1 MTEVLQSREF
11 IGITNGGAAE
21 GGNTVYFELQFEGD
35 ERVVF
40 NCDHSLI
47 AKLLGNIRQYGAMA
61 DSVRKNEGKPPLEV
75 SAPYFVDTVKRA
87 GHSEDGQTIALQ
99 MTAEEGFPLEIAMT
113 PDQARRVIQLLQT
126 ELIAA
131 AKPPAPD
138 RRN

>member
-1 MTEVLQSREF
+1 MTETIQSREF

-40 NCDHSLI
+40 NCEHALI
-47 AKLLGNIRQYGAMA
+47 PKLLGNIRQYAAIA
-61 DSVRKNEGKPPLEV
+61 DSVRAKEGRPSLQV
-75 SAPYFVDTVKRA
+75 TAPYFVETVKRA
-87 GHSEDGQTIALQ
+87 GHSEDGQVIALQ
-99 MTAEEGFPLEIAMT
+99 LVAEEGFPLEIAMT
-113 PDQARRVIQLLQT
+113 PEQAGRIIQLLQT

>member
-1 MTEVLQSREF
+1 MAETIQSREF

-21 GGNTVYFELQFEGD
+21 GGNTVFFELQFEGD

-40 NCDHSLI
+40 NCDHSLVS
-47 AKLLGNIRQYGAMA
+47 KLLGNIRQYGAMA
-61 DSVRKNEGKPPLEV
+61 DSVRRNEGKPPVEV
-75 SAPYFVDTVKRA
+75 RAPYFLEAVTRA
-87 GHSEDGQTIALQ
+87 GHSEDGKTIALQ
-99 MTAEEGFPLEIAMT
+99 LAAEEGFPLEVAMT

-126 ELIAA
+126 ALIEA

>member
-21 GGNTVYFELQFEGD
+21 GGNTVFFELQFAGD

-47 AKLLGNIRQYGAMA
+47 GKLLGNIRQYGAMA
-61 DSVRKNEGKPPLEV
+61 DSVRKNDGKPPLEV
-75 SAPYFVDTVKRA
+75 RVPYFIETVARA
-87 GHSEDGQTIALQ
+87 GHSEDGKTIALQ
-99 MTAEEGFPLEIAMT
+99 MVAEEGFPLEIAMT
-113 PDQARRVIQLLQT
+113 PDQARLTIQLLQT
-126 ELIAA
+126 ALIEA
-131 AKPPAPD
+131 AKPPRPD

>member
-1 MTEVLQSREF
+1 MAEVLQSREF

-40 NCDHSLI
+40 NCDHALI
-47 AKLLGNIRQYGAMA
+47 AKLLGNIRQYGAIA
-61 DSVRKNEGKPPLEV
+61 DSVRINEGKPPVEMRV
-75 SAPYFVDTVKRA
+75 PYFLDAVTRA
-87 GHSEDGQTIALQ
+87 GHSEDGKTIALQ

-126 ELIAA
+126 ELIEV
-131 AKPPAPD
+131 AKPPRPD

>member
-1 MTEVLQSREF
+1 MAEVLQSREF

-21 GGNTVYFELQFEGD
+21 GGNTVFFELQFEGD

-61 DSVRKNEGKPPLEV
+61 DSVRSKEGKPALEV
-75 SAPYFVDTVKRA
+75 SAPYFLEAVTRA
-87 GHSEDGQTIALQ
+87 GHSEDGKTIALQ
-99 MTAEEGFPLEIAMT
+99 MAAEEGFPLEIAMT
-113 PDQARRVIQLLQT
+113 PDQARRVIHLLQT
-126 ELIAA
+126 ELVEA
-131 AKPPAPD
+131 AKPRPPD